1 MRGFRGSSP
10 GLAAPPG
17 LAESMRRHREDP
29 QPLAAAVGGLLSA
42 RGWRQQAA
50 MGAVFGNWPEIVGR
64 EVAAHTRPESFDDG
78 ELTVTADSD
87 AWATQVR
94 YLAPKV
100 LARLA
105 EELGAGTVRHIRV
118 HGPSRRKRPRAPHDQ
133 GRHVTLRRP
142 QKSVTKGKIERSHA
156 DKDCRWLRLRE
167 AARPTARDGPG

>member
-1 MRGFRGSSP
+1 VRPDPDRVR
-10 GLAAPPG
+10 LAAEALARARADAWARGERPQVGGGSRKSSSDSSERTG
-17 LAESMRRHREDP
+17 LTPDDPFASSWLARPRREDP
-29 QPLAAAVGGLLSA
+29 QPLTAALGGLLSA

-105 EELGAGTVRHIRV
+105 EELGAGTVRHLRV
-118 HGPSRRKRPRAPHDQ
+118 YGPSRRKRGAQ
-133 GRHVTLRRP
+133 
-142 QKSVTKGKIERSHA
+142 RS
-156 DKDCRWLRLRE
+156 
-167 AARPTARDGPG
+167 

>member
-1 MRGFRGSSP
+1 VRPDPDRVRLAAEALARARADAWARGERPQGRGGMGGAEPPMRGFRGSSP
-10 GLAAPPG
+10 GLA
-17 LAESMRRHREDP
+17 ESARPRREDP
-29 QPLAAAVGGLLSA
+29 QPLTAALGGLLSA

-78 ELTVTADSD
+78 ELTVAADSD

-105 EELGAGTVRHIRV
+105 EELGAGTVRRIRV
-118 HGPSRRKRPRAPHDQ
+118 HGPSRSSGGRGGGRGRRSAPRP
-133 GRHVTLRRP
+133 
-142 QKSVTKGKIERSHA
+142 
-156 DKDCRWLRLRE
+156 
-167 AARPTARDGPG
+167 

>member
-1 MRGFRGSSP
+1 MRGGISGGR
-10 GLAAPPG
+10 PPG
-17 LAESMRRHREDP
+17 LAETGLTPDAQFAPSWLARPRREDP
-29 QPLAAAVGGLLSA
+29 QPLTAALGGLLSA

-105 EELGAGTVRHIRV
+105 EELGAGTVRHLRV
-118 HGPSRRKRPRAPHDQ
+118 HGPSRRKRGAQ
-133 GRHVTLRRP
+133 
-142 QKSVTKGKIERSHA
+142 RS
-156 DKDCRWLRLRE
+156 
-167 AARPTARDGPG
+167 